1 MRIFRSR
8 DAAPG
13 PGDPATSLGTL
24 TVQRLASDKSDAAF
38 RVYKVTFADG
48 GRTNWHTHAGP
59 QWLFVIEGRIR
70 LQTDGGAVQDLEVG
84 DTAVVA
90 PGERHWHGAVPGFI
104 GTHIAVNLS
113 VNGPTVWMERVSDQ
127 EYRG

>member
-1 MRIFRSR
+1 
-8 DAAPG
+8 
-13 PGDPATSLGTL
+13 
-24 TVQRLASDKSDAAF
+24 VQRLASDKSDAAF

-59 QWLFVIEGRIR
+59 QWLFVIDGRIR
-70 LQTDGGAVQDLEVG
+70 LQADGGAVQDLEAG

-90 PGERHWHGAVPGFI
+90 PGERHWHGAVPGGT

-113 VNGPTVWMERVSDQ
+113 VSGPTVWMERVSDRDYAAQ
-127 EYRG
+127 